1 LRYVNRSYL
10 KNAPISDKADALDSD
25 YCVSLRAGK
34 HKFLI
39 KGSCGSASDG
49 VLNFMTF
56 SVVSAQII
64 INVVNA
70 ANNNNNNNNDNNNNN
85 NNNDQNENDN
95 TFMITVTNS
104 NSRRSHQSNFYSI
117 LHDLVGNP
125 YGARYPSWFKE
136 GFKILNQN
144 STFYDSFTRNTRH
157 CLLKSICLMAK
168 NRQISGKSLEQLIY
182 KYASLYVT
190 AQLSNHLDFQSEETL
205 DAVSSSLNCERSY
218 PLCKLE

>member
-1 LRYVNRSYL
+1 MNFKHLL
-10 KNAPISDKADALDSD
+10 IF
-25 YCVSLRAGK
+25 SLFCAK
-34 HKFLI
+34 SES

-104 NSRRSHQSNFYSI
+104 NKRRSHQSSLYSI
-117 LHDLVGNP
+117 LHDFIGNP
-125 YGARYPSWFKE
+125 YGARYPSWFNG

-144 STFYDSFTRNTRH
+144 STFYDTFTRNAKQ
-157 CLLKSICLMAK
+157 CLLKSVCLMAR
-168 NRQISGKSLEQLIY
+168 NRQLPENSLKHSIY
-182 KYASLYVT
+182 KSASLYVT
-190 AQLSNHLDFQSEETL
+190 AQLYNHLNFKSEEIL
-205 DAVSSSLNCERSY
+205 DAVSSSFNCERKYS
-218 PLCKLE
+218 LCQLE